1 MPAKRTGKASSR
13 QSRQRRQQQRSSQ
26 RAPLQRPTDVAGTN
40 APDVTPAAP
49 LAPTPSVSAPAVAS
63 GSSAARSTRPASKF
77 AGLYGSSRLSEQAHL
92 EYHYVERDLRNI
104 GVLVAVMLVLL
115 IIATV
120 VLNAIGIGPS

>member
-26 RAPLQRPTDVAGTN
+26 RAPLQRPSDVPGTDA
-40 APDVTPAAP
+40 AAVTPAAP
-49 LAPTPSVSAPAVAS
+49 TTPAVVSAPAAAS
-63 GSSAARSTRPASKF
+63 GTSTPKAARPASKF

-104 GVLVAVMLVLL
+104 GVLVALMLVLL
-115 IIATV
+115 IVAAI
-120 VLNAIGIGPS
+120 VLNTIGIGPR